1 MKRDWLIYLVM
12 FSLAL
17 NLGTIG
23 TIVYLRSQ
31 DRPRLAADPAYDV
44 VLTDHAMPEMDGVTL
59 LETLRAAN
67 RHRAATADLGRPG
80 SSRRKRSEHF

>member
-23 TIVYLRSQ
+23 TIVYLRYQ
-31 DRPRLAADPAYDV
+31 DQQKLAAGPA
-44 VLTDHAMPEMDGVTL
+44 P
-59 LETLRAAN
+59 
-67 RHRAATADLGRPG
+67 
-80 SSRRKRSEHF
+80 RRCP